1 MNTSRTVSFDQA
13 RAMKR
18 TPAEVAAFTFRLTGG
33 KPNPEATAETFRKG
47 AATWREYAAKAAASP
62 NGVYRG
68 YTQAQALELAAEQAE
83 RAVSVPAELRK
94 LMA

>member
-1 MNTSRTVSFDQA
+1 MKMSFEQV

-47 AATWREYAAKAAASP
+47 AVTMREYAAKAAASKS
-62 NGVYRG
+62 GTYRG
-68 YTQAQALELAAEQAE
+68 YTEAQALELAAEQEE

>member
-1 MNTSRTVSFDQA
+1 MKTSRTISFDQV

-33 KPNPEATAETFRKG
+33 KVNPEATAETFRKG
-47 AATWREYAAKAAASP
+47 AATMRDYAAKAAASKT
-62 NGVYRG
+62 GVYRG
-68 YTQAQALELAAEQAE
+68 YTEAQALELAAEQAE
-83 RAVSVPAELRK
+83 RAVSVPTEIRK